1 VRHQAGSYALR
12 AMGNSPVSY
21 ETSTHNGGIRR
32 QPESVDSPLE
42 SLSKAEVDEKFAQ
55 IVVRTCSR
63 TGR

>member
-1 VRHQAGSYALR
+1 
-12 AMGNSPVSY
+12 MGNSPVSY

-55 IVVRTCSR
+55 IVVRIR
-63 TGR
+63 VLEQGDK